1 MNDTIKHRII
11 RMLLILIVQILI
23 CNNIQT
29 FGYAPPVLL
38 AYLTM
43 KFHRGSSRES
53 LLIWGFIIGLIFDIF
68 SNTMGKG
75 MAACTLLGML
85 QPFLLNLF
93 SPTESVDMLVP
104 SFKTL
109 GFDRYIYYVVATM
122 LIFHFTFYLLE
133 DFSFRHPNILFT
145 GTFVSTVL
153 SVLFIL
159 LADVILP
166 KDKNVD

>member
-1 MNDTIKHRII
+1 
-11 RMLLILIVQILI
+11 MLLILIVQILI

-159 LADVILP
+159 LADVVMP

>member
-1 MNDTIKHRII
+1 
-11 RMLLILIVQILI
+11 MLAILIVQILI
-23 CNNIQT
+23 CNNIPA
-29 FGYAPPVLL
+29 FGYAPPILL

-53 LLIWGFIIGLIFDIF
+53 LLVWGFIIGLIYDIF

-75 MAACTLLGML
+75 MATCTLLGML
-85 QPFLLNLF
+85 QPYLLGLF
-93 SPTESVDMLVP
+93 SPSESVDMLVP

-109 GFDRYIYYVVATM
+109 GFDRYIYYVVSTM
-122 LIFHFTFYLLE
+122 LIFHFVFYLLE
-133 DFSFRHPNILFT
+133 DFSFRHPKMLLT

-153 SVLFIL
+153 AVLFIIV
-159 LADVILP
+159 ADVILP

>member
-1 MNDTIKHRII
+1 
-11 RMLLILIVQILI
+11 MLLILIVQILI

-153 SVLFIL
+153 SVLFIV
-159 LADVILP
+159 LADVIMP
-166 KDKNVD
+166 KEKNVD

>member
-1 MNDTIKHRII
+1 MNDTLKHRII
-11 RMLLILIVQILI
+11 RMLTILFVQIVI
-23 CNNIQT
+23 CNNIHV

-53 LLIWGFIIGLIFDIF
+53 LLVWGFIIGLIFDVF

-85 QPFLLNLF
+85 QPYLLGLF

-109 GFDRYIYYVVATM
+109 GFDRYIYYVIASL
-122 LIFHFTFYLLE
+122 LIFHFFFYLLE
-133 DFSFRHPNILFT
+133 DFSFRHPKILLT
-145 GTFVSTVL
+145 GTFVSTL
-153 SVLFIL
+153 MAVLFVI
-159 LADVILP
+159 LADVITP
-166 KDKNVD
+166 KDKYVD

>member
-1 MNDTIKHRII
+1 
-11 RMLLILIVQILI
+11 MLLILIVQILI

>member
-1 MNDTIKHRII
+1 
-11 RMLLILIVQILI
+11 MLLILIVQILI

-159 LADVILP
+159 LADVIMP

>member
-1 MNDTIKHRII
+1 MNDTIKHGII
-11 RMLLILIVQILI
+11 RMLLILFVQIVI
-23 CNNIQT
+23 CNNIPS

-53 LLIWGFIIGLIFDIF
+53 LLIWGFVIGLIFDIF

-85 QPFLLNLF
+85 QPYLLNLF

-109 GFDRYIYYVVATM
+109 GFDRYVYYVVATM
-122 LIFHFTFYLLE
+122 LTFHFTFYLLE
-133 DFSFRHPNILFT
+133 DFSFRHPKILFT
-145 GTFVSTVL
+145 GTLVSTVL
-153 SVLFIL
+153 AVLFIL
-159 LADVILP
+159 LVDVILP